1 MDGVPKRDPDEDVE
15 FERNLGIYERSDEEM
30 RALEAMP
37 LTEWQRQEAERRLKE
52 YERNP
57 VKGRSWE
64 EVRRQLESKR

>member
-15 FERNLGIYERSDEEM
+15 FEKSLGIYERSDEEM

-37 LTEWQRQEAERRLKE
+37 LTEWQRQEAERRLEE

-64 EVRRQLESKR
+64 EVRRRLEL